1 MDKFLNIAITVP
13 YFYPGEAADIEQRL
27 VSGRFDYVHVRK
39 PGCSAEQLVRL
50 LNAVNPAVRERLTLH
65 DHFSVAAE
73 YGVGGVHLNSRNP
86 DAPVNWSRRV
96 SRSCHSVKEC
106 AEVHGA
112 DYVFISPVFPS
123 ISKPGYK
130 NDFDEQELAAYLAGA
145 HSSATVALGGV
156 TQERVEQV
164 RRMRFDGYAMLA
176 DAWRPH
182 IDLDKF
188 CLQFITNPE
197 SVQDAVKQTRAVLSG
212 GGRWIQLR
220 WKDAATEDLVAA
232 GTEIADLCRQSGAVF
247 LLDDHVALVNV
258 CSADGVHLG
267 KNDMPVAEARAV
279 LGPGCI
285 IGATAN
291 TPDDIVT
298 AAGSGADYIG
308 YGPFRFTTT
317 KKNLSPV
324 LGLEGYRKAVAE
336 CLRRG
341 ISLPIVAIGGIT
353 DADIPDIMATGVNGV
368 AVSGSILKATV
379 PSEATALL
387 RKTILDITHN

>member
-1 MDKFLNIAITVP
+1 VDKFLSIAITVP

-27 VSGRFDYVHVRK
+27 VSGKFDYVHVRK
-39 PGCSAEQLVRL
+39 PECTAGQLTRL
-50 LNAVNPAVRERLTLH
+50 LDTINPLVRERLTLH
-65 DHFSVAAE
+65 EHFDIAAE
-73 YGVGGVHLNSRNP
+73 YGIGGVHLNSRNP
-86 DAPVNWSRRV
+86 VAPANWAGRV
-96 SRSCHSVKEC
+96 SRSCHSVAEC
-106 AEVHGA
+106 TEITGN
-112 DYVFISPVFPS
+112 DYIFISPVFPS

-130 NDFDEQELAAYLAGA
+130 NNFDEQELAEYLAGA
-145 HSSATVALGGV
+145 HSSATIALGGV
-156 TQERVEQV
+156 TQGRIGQV
-164 RRMRFDGYAMLA
+164 RRMGFDGYAMLA
-176 DAWRPH
+176 DAWRAH
-182 IDLDKF
+182 IDPDKF

-220 WKDAATEDLVAA
+220 WKDAATEDLVVA
-232 GTEIADLCRQSGAVF
+232 GIEIAALCRQSGAVF
-247 LLDDHVALVNV
+247 LLDDHVELVNA
-258 CSADGVHLG
+258 CGADGVHLG
-267 KNDMPVAEARAV
+267 KNDMPVAEARAI

-291 TPDDIVT
+291 TPDDIV
-298 AAGSGADYIG
+298 AAAENGADYIG

-336 CLRRG
+336 CCRRG

-353 DADIPDIMATGVNGV
+353 DADIPAIMATGVNGV
-368 AVSGSILKATV
+368 AVSGSILKAAV

-387 RKTILDITHN
+387 RKTILEITHN